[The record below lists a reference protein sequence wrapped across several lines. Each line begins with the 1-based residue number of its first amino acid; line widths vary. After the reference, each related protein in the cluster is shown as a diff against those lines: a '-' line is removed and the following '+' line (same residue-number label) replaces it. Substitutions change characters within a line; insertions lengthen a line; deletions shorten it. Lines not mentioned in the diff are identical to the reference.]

1 MRRKIP
7 EILTLE
13 EQEMLLNVFNKRYY
27 TSRRNKCMINLFLAT
42 GLRVSELSSLKWEDV
57 NLHSGQIKV
66 VDGKGSKDRILWM
79 NHNMLQELRNWKED
93 QDKKARSNYVFSTGQ
108 GNKLNDRD
116 IREMLN
122 IYSKKSIGKRI
133 SPHTLRH
140 TFATDLYRETKDI
153 RLVQKALGHSDLS
166 TTMIYTH
173 IVDDELEQSLKLFRQ
188 K

>member
-7 EILTLE
+7 EVLTLE
-13 EQEMLLNVFNKRYY
+13 EQEMLLKVFNKRYY

-79 NHNMLQELRNWKED
+79 NHNMLQELRNWKE
-93 QDKKARSNYVFSTGQ
+93 GQ

>member
-7 EILTLE
+7 EVLTLE
-13 EQEMLLNVFNKRYY
+13 EQEMLLKVFNKRYY

-66 VDGKGSKDRILWM
+66 VGGKGSKDRILWM

-93 QDKKARSNYVFSTGQ
+93 QDKKARSNYVFATGQ